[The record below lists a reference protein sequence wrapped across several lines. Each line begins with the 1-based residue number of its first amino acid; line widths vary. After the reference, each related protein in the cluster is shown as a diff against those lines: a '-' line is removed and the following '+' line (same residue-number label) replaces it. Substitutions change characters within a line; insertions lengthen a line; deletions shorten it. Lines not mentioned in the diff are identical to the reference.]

1 VGDEAHEQRRYRG
14 DAMASGTSTAAPPAA
29 IPRDATASAARRAAP
44 AAVTVIAVAVVLKL
58 VYGPWFLNYD
68 ARYALLWARD
78 LWRGH
83 KPEYLADFAPT
94 PHPLETALSSL
105 ALPFGDHADTL
116 ITWVTLLL
124 FGACVW
130 LVYRLG
136 ETLFGRWVGVVAA
149 AAVLTRPA
157 LERDAV
163 LAYQDAGFA
172 ALVLGALLAEA
183 RRPRTGYRAPVLLAL
198 AGLLRPEA
206 WLLSGV
212 NLIWNWRASDARRRA
227 TLLVI
232 AAAAPVL
239 WAVTDALVTG
249 DPLHS
254 LHGTAHLAVANG
266 RRRHVWQVPYWTA
279 QYFGFILRQPLVA
292 AIPLGL
298 LFAWVYRLKRAL
310 LPLAAAATLTAV
322 FVAGPVFGLPLIG
335 RYVRTP
341 AELLCLFYG
350 LAVAGFTLLPHG
362 RARRRWQVAG
372 MVALACSVVYLP
384 WHVALLRDLHRFT
397 ARDAKLYGDLQHF
410 ARLPATRAA
419 FAACGPLAATDHR
432 PIPYLRY
439 WLGGDPGS
447 VGTIERHLS
456 PLGKLLVVPRRS
468 KIAKGFYGPAFPRTR
483 PPAGWRVVAADRSY
497 RLYAAPGCVTAPPS

>member
-1 VGDEAHEQRRYRG
+1 MRRRYRG
-14 DAMASGTSTAAPPAA
+14 GAMASGTSTAAAPAA
-29 IPRDATASAARRAAP
+29 IPRDAAGSAARRAAP
-44 AAVTVIAVAVVLKL
+44 AALTVIVVAAVLKL

-83 KPEYLADFAPT
+83 KPEYLADYAPT

-105 ALPFGDHADTL
+105 ALPFGGHADTVV
-116 ITWVTLLL
+116 TWVTLLL

-136 ETLFGRWVGVVAA
+136 ETLFGRWVGIVAA
-149 AAVLTRPA
+149 AAVFTRPA
-157 LERDAV
+157 LQRDAV

-172 ALVLGALLAEA
+172 ALVLAALLAEA
-183 RRPRTGYRAPVLLAL
+183 RRPRSGYRAAVLLAL

-212 NLIWNWRASDARRRA
+212 NLIWNWRASDPRRRA
-227 TLLVI
+227 ALIAI

-239 WAVTDALVTG
+239 WALTDALVTG

-254 LHGTAHLAVANG
+254 LHGTAELAVANG

-279 QYFGFILRQPLVA
+279 QYFGHILREPVVA

-298 LFAWVYRLKRAL
+298 AFAYVYRLKRAW

-350 LAVAGFTLLPHG
+350 LAVAGFTLLPPG
-362 RARRRWQVAG
+362 PARRRWKVAG
-372 MVALACSVVYLP
+372 LVALALSVVYLP
-384 WHVALLRDLHRFT
+384 WHVAMLRDLRHFT
-397 ARDAKLYGDLQHF
+397 TRDSKLYGDLQ
-410 ARLPATRAA
+410 RLAEAPETRAA
-419 FAACGPLAATDHR
+419 FAACAPLSTADHR

-439 WLGGDPGS
+439 WLGGNPGT
-447 VGTIERHLS
+447 VGTPERRLS

-468 KIAKGFYGPAFPRTR
+468 KVAKGFYGPAFPRTR
-483 PPAGWRVVAADRSY
+483 PPAGWRVVAQDRSY